1 MNNKEASTQAV
12 GQNEKTI
19 LAYFKS
25 AHDAEKA
32 GNELQQAMNLAK
44 ENLKIDQF
52 NTPNGTGDGNDTI
65 FNPISG
71 DVTSHATMVGGL
83 NDISAKDV
91 GILLQSDPAVAG
103 MSDGSMQTITGRNFQ
118 MVAIVPKDQVEK
130 ALNVIEKHN
139 GQH

>member
-12 GQNEKTI
+12 GQNEQAI

-32 GNELQQAMNLAK
+32 AQELKQSMNLSK

-52 NTPNGTGDGNDTI
+52 NTPNGTGDGNDVI
-65 FNPISG
+65 SNPITG
-71 DVTSHATMVGGL
+71 DIKSHATMIGGL
-83 NDISAKDV
+83 NDISSKDV
-91 GILLQSDPAVAG
+91 GILMQSDPVISG
-103 MSDGSMQTITGRNFQ
+103 MSDGDLQRVTGRNFQ
-118 MVAIVPKDQVEK
+118 MVAIVGKKEVER
-130 ALNVIEKHN
+130 ALKVIEKYD